1 MKGFRYLGNRELV
14 FGGGA
19 IGTVAD
25 LAAGAAG
32 AGAAG
37 AGAGTAGSAGG
48 VSEALGAGAG
58 AGSKAA
64 VLMITGEHFRSSEAC
79 DALLKSFRDRDIP
92 CRVESWRGE
101 PTADAV
107 DSLAD
112 AALGCGASLV
122 TAVGGG
128 SILDLGKAAAAT
140 ARQERA
146 VVRRYLEGVGEEAP
160 TGNTIPMIA
169 VPTTAGTG
177 SEATKNAVIK
187 GEWKGSCYKKSLRH
201 DAFVPA
207 AAVIDPDLAVGCP
220 PEVSLACG
228 MDAFCQLLE
237 SYVSTGAG
245 PITDALARD
254 GIRRFARGIRLFTDN
269 LYGSPEEAELR
280 GELALAAYYSGLTL
294 ANAGLGTV
302 HGLAGPLGA
311 VCDIPHGAACALLM
325 PPVFRRLA
333 DRLDELEDGGN
344 VRRRLAWAGSVLLAG
359 GGDPEGAPWSDRRPS
374 LGAGGA
380 PPNPESKFGGA
391 AAPLSGAPNAPAPNT
406 RNSISPR
413 KLNPGSPQNSR
424 TPIEQLLQLLEDW
437 SSQLPRLAS
446 YGLEHNHVDTVVQAS
461 GNKNFP
467 LPLDESEHRRIL
479 QELL

>member
-25 LAAGAAG
+25 FAAG
-32 AGAAG
+32 AG
-37 AGAGTAGSAGG
+37 GSAGG
-48 VSEALGAGAG
+48 AAEALGAGAAGSAGGAAETPGAG
-58 AGSKAA
+58 AGSKGA
-64 VLMITGEHFRSSEAC
+64 VLVITGEHFHSSEAC
-79 DALLKSFRDRDIP
+79 DALLKSFREQDIP

-122 TAVGGG
+122 AAVGGG

-146 VVRRYLEGVGEEAP
+146 GVRRYLEGVGEEAP

-207 AAVIDPDLAVGCP
+207 AAVIDPDLALGCP

-254 GIRRFARGIRLFTDN
+254 GIRRFARGSRLFTDN

-344 VRRRLAWAGSVLLAG
+344 VRWRLAWAGSVLLAG
-359 GGDPEGAPWSDRRPS
+359 KGDPEGAPLHDRRPY

-380 PPNPESKFGGA
+380 PPNPEGKIGGA
-391 AAPLSGAPNAPAPNT
+391 PTPLSGAPNAPAP
-406 RNSISPR
+406 RNSIPSR
-413 KLNPGSPQNSR
+413 GLNPGAPQNSR

-437 SSQLPRLAS
+437 SRQLPRLAS

>member
-14 FGGGA
+14 FAGGA

-25 LAAGAAG
+25 FAAVATGAG

-37 AGAGTAGSAGG
+37 SAGG
-48 VSEALGAGAG
+48 AVEEFGAG
-58 AGSKAA
+58 AGSKGA
-64 VLMITGEHFRSSEAC
+64 VLVITGEHFRSSEAC

-122 TAVGGG
+122 AAVGGG
-128 SILDLGKAAAAT
+128 SILDLGKAAAAA

-146 VVRRYLEGVGEEAP
+146 GVRRYLEGVGEEAP
-160 TGNTIPMIA
+160 TGNTIPVIA

-201 DAFVPA
+201 DSFVPA

-254 GIRRFARGIRLFTDN
+254 GIRRFARGSRLFTDN

-344 VRRRLAWAGSVLLAG
+344 VRWRLAWAGSVLLAG
-359 GGDPEGAPWSDRRPS
+359 EGDPEGAPWRDRRPS

-380 PPNPESKFGGA
+380 PPNPEGKIGGA
-391 AAPLSGAPNAPAPNT
+391 ANPLSGAPNTPNAPAPDA
-406 RNSISPR
+406 RNSITPR
-413 KLNPGSPQNSR
+413 KLNPGASRNSR

-437 SSQLPRLAS
+437 SRQLPRLAS

-467 LPLDESEHRRIL
+467 LPLDESERRCIL

>member
-1 MKGFRYLGNRELV
+1 MKRFRYLGNRELV

-25 LAAGAAG
+25 FAAGAAGAAG

-37 AGAGTAGSAGG
+37 SAGG
-48 VSEALGAGAG
+48 GAETPRAR
-58 AGSKAA
+58 AGSKGA
-64 VLMITGEHFRSSEAC
+64 VLVITGEHFRSSEAC

-112 AALGCGASLV
+112 AALGCRASLV
-122 TAVGGG
+122 AAVGGG

-146 VVRRYLEGVGEEAP
+146 GVRRYLEGVGEEAP

-254 GIRRFARGIRLFTDN
+254 GIRRFARGSRLFTDN

-344 VRRRLAWAGSVLLAG
+344 VRRRLAWAGSVLPAG
-359 GGDPEGAPWSDRRPS
+359 EGDPKGAPWRDSRPS

-380 PPNPESKFGGA
+380 PPNPESKIGGA
-391 AAPLSGAPNAPAPNT
+391 ANPLSGAPGAPNAPAPDA
-406 RNSISPR
+406 RNSIPPR
-413 KLNPGSPQNSR
+413 KLNPGAPQNSR
-424 TPIEQLLQLLEDW
+424 TPIEKLLQLLENW
-437 SSQLPRLAS
+437 SRQLPRLAS

-467 LPLDESEHRRIL
+467 LPLDESERRRIL

>member
-19 IGTVAD
+19 IRTVAD
-25 LAAGAAG
+25 FAAGAAG

-37 AGAGTAGSAGG
+37 GG
-48 VSEALGAGAG
+48 SEALGAGAG
-58 AGSKAA
+58 AGSKGA
-64 VLMITGEHFRSSEAC
+64 VLVITGEHFRSSEAC
-79 DALLKSFRDRDIP
+79 DALLKSFRERDIP

-122 TAVGGG
+122 AAVGGG

-146 VVRRYLEGVGEEAP
+146 GVRRYLEGVGDEAP

-187 GEWKGSCYKKSLRH
+187 GDWRGSCYKKSLRH

-254 GIRRFARGIRLFTDN
+254 GIRRFARGSRLFTDN
-269 LYGSPEEAELR
+269 LYGSPGEAELR

-294 ANAGLGTV
+294 ANAGLGAV

-359 GGDPEGAPWSDRRPS
+359 EGDPEGAPWRDRRPS

-380 PPNPESKFGGA
+380 PSGPESKFGGA
-391 AAPLSGAPNAPAPNT
+391 ANPVSGAPNTPNRPNT
-406 RNSISPR
+406 GMLSPVAV
-413 KLNPGSPQNSR
+413 LQNSR
-424 TPIEQLLQLLEDW
+424 TPIEKLLQLLEDW
-437 SSQLPRLAS
+437 SRQLPRLAS
-446 YGLEHNHVDTVVQAS
+446 YGLEHNHVETVVQAS

-467 LPLDESEHRRIL
+467 LPLDESERRRIL

>member
-1 MKGFRYLGNRELV
+1 MKRFRYLGNRELV

-25 LAAGAAG
+25 FAAGAAG

-37 AGAGTAGSAGG
+37 SAGG
-48 VSEALGAGAG
+48 GAETPRAR
-58 AGSKAA
+58 AGSKGA
-64 VLMITGEHFRSSEAC
+64 VLVITGEHFRSSEAC

-112 AALGCGASLV
+112 AALGCRASLV
-122 TAVGGG
+122 AAVGGG

-146 VVRRYLEGVGEEAP
+146 GVRRYLEGVGEEAP

-254 GIRRFARGIRLFTDN
+254 GIRRFARGSRLFTDN

-344 VRRRLAWAGSVLLAG
+344 VRRRLAWAGSVLPAG
-359 GGDPEGAPWSDRRPS
+359 EGDPKGAPWRDSRPS

-380 PPNPESKFGGA
+380 PPNPEGKIGGA
-391 AAPLSGAPNAPAPNT
+391 ANPLSGAPGAPNAPAPDA
-406 RNSISPR
+406 RNSIPPR
-413 KLNPGSPQNSR
+413 KLNPGAPQNSR
-424 TPIEQLLQLLEDW
+424 TPIEKLLQLLENW
-437 SSQLPRLAS
+437 SRQLPRLAS

-467 LPLDESEHRRIL
+467 LPLDESERRRIL

>member
-37 AGAGTAGSAGG
+37 SAGG

-64 VLMITGEHFRSSEAC
+64 VLVITGEHFRSSEAC

-122 TAVGGG
+122 AAVGGG

-146 VVRRYLEGVGEEAP
+146 GVRRYLEGVGEEAP

-187 GEWKGSCYKKSLRH
+187 GELKGSCYKKSLRH
-201 DAFVPA
+201 DSFVPA

-220 PEVSLACG
+220 PKVSLACG

-254 GIRRFARGIRLFTDN
+254 GIRRFARGSRLFTDN

-374 LGAGGA
+374 PGAGGA

-391 AAPLSGAPNAPAPNT
+391 AAPLSGAPNT
-406 RNSISPR
+406 RNSIPPR
-413 KLNPGSPQNSR
+413 RLNPGAFRNSR

-437 SSQLPRLAS
+437 SRQLPRLAS

>member
-19 IGTVAD
+19 IRTVAD
-25 LAAGAAG
+25 FAAG
-32 AGAAG
+32 AGTG
-37 AGAGTAGSAGG
+37 AAGSAGRAA
-48 VSEALGAGAG
+48 EALGAGAG
-58 AGSKAA
+58 SKGA
-64 VLMITGEHFRSSEAC
+64 VLVITGEHFRSSEAC
-79 DALLKSFRDRDIP
+79 DGLLKSFRDRDIP

-107 DSLAD
+107 DALAD

-122 TAVGGG
+122 AAVGGG

-146 VVRRYLEGVGEEAP
+146 GVRRYLEGVGDEAP

-207 AAVIDPDLAVGCP
+207 AAVIDPDLALGCP

-254 GIRRFARGIRLFTDN
+254 GIRRFARGSRLFTDN
-269 LYGSPEEAELR
+269 LYGSPGEAELR

-359 GGDPEGAPWSDRRPS
+359 EGDPEGAPWSDRRPS

-380 PPNPESKFGGA
+380 PPTPQSKFGGA
-391 AAPLSGAPNAPAPNT
+391 ANPLSGAPNTPAPNT
-406 RNSISPR
+406 RNSIPPR
-413 KLNPGSPQNSR
+413 KLNPGASRNSR

-437 SSQLPRLAS
+437 SRQLPRLAS
-446 YGLEHNHVDTVVQAS
+446 YGLEHNHIDTVVQAS

>member
-1 MKGFRYLGNRELV
+1 MKRFRYLGNRELV

-25 LAAGAAG
+25 FAAGAAGAAG

-37 AGAGTAGSAGG
+37 SAGG
-48 VSEALGAGAG
+48 GAETPRAR
-58 AGSKAA
+58 AGSKGA
-64 VLMITGEHFRSSEAC
+64 VLVITGEHFRSSEAC

-112 AALGCGASLV
+112 AALGCRASLV
-122 TAVGGG
+122 AAVGGG

-146 VVRRYLEGVGEEAP
+146 GVRRYLEGVGEEAP

-254 GIRRFARGIRLFTDN
+254 GIRRFARGSRLFTDN

-344 VRRRLAWAGSVLLAG
+344 VRRRLAWAGSVLPAG
-359 GGDPEGAPWSDRRPS
+359 EGDPKGAPWRDSRPS

-380 PPNPESKFGGA
+380 PPHPEGKIGGA
-391 AAPLSGAPNAPAPNT
+391 ANPLSGAPGAPNAPAPDA
-406 RNSISPR
+406 RNSIPPR
-413 KLNPGSPQNSR
+413 KLNPGAPQNSR
-424 TPIEQLLQLLEDW
+424 TPIEKLLQLLENW
-437 SSQLPRLAS
+437 SRQLPRLAS

-467 LPLDESEHRRIL
+467 LPLDESERRRIL